1 MALRFV
7 GVKNK
12 EFRYLHCILTW
23 IVSDFQKKTLHV
35 KIERKGEMFSRQGT
49 PSLEVTRWGLV
60 GQSWLTLCGLMDCC
74 LPGSSVHGMLQA
86 RVLEWVA
93 IPFSRASS

>member
-35 KIERKGEMFSRQGT
+35 KIERKGEMKQLRVSGHLS
-49 PSLEVTRWGLV
+49 PSFLISKSKRELGGVCV
-60 GQSWLTLCGLMDCC
+60 Y
-74 LPGSSVHGMLQA
+74 
-86 RVLEWVA
+86 
-93 IPFSRASS
+93 